1 MNISLALQNATRLE
15 DVVEMINS
23 GGTCE
28 GMEGIEFNA
37 WQLAGQYAWSA
48 AKDAGHTDSA
58 SLFWQLEYL
67 ESAGAEFDQ
76 PSALAHAEALMTA
89 SDPARFTVIL
99 LYPDLLNNTGSE
111 TYTWVG
117 TAANPDQAVKQARA
131 SAFQDLGFE
140 IDADLRFPLIAVL
153 EGEARFCEVDDH
165 A

>member
-37 WQLAGQYAWSA
+37 WQLAGQYAWDA
-48 AKDAGHTDSA
+48 AKGAGHTDSA

-67 ESAGAEFDQ
+67 ENTGAEFDQ
-76 PSALAHAEALMTA
+76 PSALAHAEALMAISNPA
-89 SDPARFTVIL
+89 SFTVIL
-99 LYPDLLNNTGSE
+99 LYPESMNSTGSE

-117 TAANPDQAVKQARA
+117 CALGAEDALCHAREAAYTDNGLDPE
-131 SAFQDLGFE
+131 G
-140 IDADLRFPLIAVL
+140 DAIFPTIAVIKGRVQFL
-153 EGEARFCEVDDH
+153 EV
-165 A
+165 